1 MDDVVFLCVFLKCT
15 SGETHGHKGEADK
28 PCRMALVLRAQL
40 PRPQLAGFPRGPQSG
55 GPFSFPKM
63 TEEDCVEPSEC
74 MKPSPKIKLTEK
86 TKVAL
91 LWKSVFLGLT

>member
-15 SGETHGHKGEADK
+15 SGKTHRHKGEVDK
-28 PCRMALVLRAQL
+28 PCRTVLVLRVQL
-40 PRPQLAGFPRGPQSG
+40 PRPQLPSFPRGPQSG

-63 TEEDCVEPSEC
+63 TEEDCVEPSER

-86 TKVAL
+86 TKVAML
-91 LWKSVFLGLT
+91 RKSVFLGLT